1 MSLPVVEKLGLELLV
16 ALDVMS
22 PVVPLDAGLGL
33 SQLLQHDFVLLVDL
47 LDFPLTRIEMQ
58 GRLLDQDY
66 FSGLPLC
73 DEHWLTGCL
82 TDDLQLLP
90 FIRHRTAQYY

>member
-1 MSLPVVEKLGLELLV
+1 VSLPVLEELGLELLV

-22 PVVPLDAGLGL
+22 PIVPLDAGLGL

-66 FSGLPLC
+66 FSGLLLC
-73 DEHWLTGCL
+73 DEDCLTGCL
-82 TDDLQLLP
+82 TDNLQLLP
-90 FIRHRTAQYY
+90 FIRH